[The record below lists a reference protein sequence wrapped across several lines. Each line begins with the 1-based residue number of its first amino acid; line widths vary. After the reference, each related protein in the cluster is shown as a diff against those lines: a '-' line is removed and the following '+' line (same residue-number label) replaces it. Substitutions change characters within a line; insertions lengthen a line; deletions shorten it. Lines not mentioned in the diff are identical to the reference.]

1 MSGPCLHESG
11 LTPKKFSYK
20 DDAELVN
27 YGIGLASLVPRTT
40 ASVEELSTSV
50 FLYHDSIVH
59 AIIKRKYII
68 GSAYSAIIIESIK
81 LRDFSSILSPKTGY
95 IQLLW
100 DPMLYMY

>member
-50 FLYHDSIVH
+50 LYHDISIVYT
-59 AIIKRKYII
+59 IIKRK
-68 GSAYSAIIIESIK
+68 
-81 LRDFSSILSPKTGY
+81 
-95 IQLLW
+95 
-100 DPMLYMY
+100 